1 MNLPKEHSKPSDWP
15 ARSYVV
21 HRVYGGQYIVKTSHW
36 RVGYTPM
43 YCATP
48 LEAIRAAMA
57 VNDKAMMDLQM
68 RANQLHDL
76 HREEYYKAH
85 PEEDMLGVESIPTAL
100 AEATRALTVKQW
112 AEIASQAE
120 ADNEIDEGRKAEI
133 GAEYFVDPEGRD
145 DGKMTPEQARALGL
159 LSPEDQQ

>member
-1 MNLPKEHSKPSDWP
+1 MNMPKEHSKPSDWP

-21 HRVYGGQYIVKTSHW
+21 HRAYGGQYIVKSSHW

-57 VNDKAMMDLQM
+57 ANEKAILDLRQ
-68 RANQLHDL
+68 RGLSLGQL

-85 PEEDMLGVESIPTAL
+85 PDEDMLGVESIPTAL
-100 AEATRALTVKQW
+100 AEATRAETVRKW
-112 AEIASQAE
+112 AESDI
-120 ADNEIDEGRKAEI
+120 
-133 GAEYFVDPEGRD
+133 VDQDVKDIIEDVYPEGRD
-145 DGKMTPEQARALGL
+145 DGKVTPEQARAMGL
-159 LSPEDQQ
+159 IPSEDNDPLKDFR

>member
-21 HRVYGGQYIVKTSHW
+21 HRAYGGQYIVKSSHW

-48 LEAIRAAMA
+48 LEAIQAAMA
-57 VNDKAMMDLQM
+57 ANSQAIVDLQV
-68 RANQLHDL
+68 RASLLHDL

-85 PEEDMLGVESIPTAL
+85 PDEDMLGVESIPTAL
-100 AEATRALTVKQW
+100 AEATRAETVRKW
-112 AEIASQAE
+112 AQA
-120 ADNEIDEGRKAEI
+120 
-133 GAEYFVDPEGRD
+133 
-145 DGKMTPEQARALGL
+145 
-159 LSPEDQQ
+159 EDQQ